1 MNDEKW
7 RSEVERDSQRLAQA
21 ERGRHSLLAQTV
33 FLGSL
38 SVLFLAPLLGGDDRV
53 CELRKFYLSPAIRGL
68 GLEQALLD
76 RCLLGAR
83 GFGFTQCYAEVLDRM
98 SEMQRLLEGLLR

>member
-7 RSEVERDSQRLAQA
+7 RSEVERDSERLTRA

-38 SVLFLAPLLGGDDRV
+38 SVLFLAPLLGGA
-53 CELRKFYLSPAIRGL
+53 YLGRWLDSLGEGYSVSWTVNLILL
-68 GLEQALLD
+68 GLALGVFNV
-76 RCLLGAR
+76 CLFIR
-83 GFGFTQCYAEVLDRM
+83 KYW
-98 SEMQRLLEGLLR
+98 